1 MNRRTFVKCAAAL
14 TAAPASLAA
23 QSIAPASNALPLPP
37 AGADGW
43 ISLINGRNLDGF
55 YTMLDKSG
63 RGVAEK
69 KGMVTFE
76 NGLLH
81 IMGNLVTE
89 EPAEPGY
96 LATTREFSNYHLRA
110 EYKWGVKR
118 FPPRVDMK
126 RDNGILYHLV
136 GDDKVWPTCVE
147 CQVQEG
153 DTCDYFL
160 LGGARGSAGRG
171 GGYYGGR
178 PTPASGAPPP
188 APGQPPPLSNRKLR
202 DQGGDF
208 ENKDGWNLV
217 EVIVQE
223 DRSVHILNGVRLNNM
238 SGFEQPDPR
247 NPGQFIPLTRGKIA
261 IEIEYAET
269 WYRRLE
275 IKSLA

>member
-14 TAAPASLAA
+14 AAPASLAA
-23 QSIAPASNALPLPP
+23 QSTASAPNVPPLPP

-43 ISLINGRNLDGF
+43 VSLINGRNLESF

-63 RGVAEK
+63 KGVAEK

-81 IMGNLVTE
+81 IMGNLVTD
-89 EPAEPGY
+89 EPQEPGY

-110 EYKWGVKR
+110 EYKYGVKR

-136 GDDKVWPTCVE
+136 GEDKVWPTCVE

-171 GGYYGGR
+171 GGYIGGR
-178 PTPASGAPPP
+178 PTPASGAPQP
-188 APGQPPPLSNRKLR
+188 APGQPAPVSNRKRR

-208 ENKDGWNLV
+208 ENRDGWNLV
-217 EVIVQE
+217 EVIVRE
-223 DRSVHILNGVRLNNM
+223 DRSVHILNGVQLNAM